1 MDSCTINWCA
11 SGKLP
16 RLQYLNAQIDIA
28 NQNVLQQQH
37 VDWKISNAL
46 LKKGTRD
53 AYKTWNQQD
62 RAWVDMRLHES
73 HDEGG
78 FGVSNNTITRH
89 AASYTTNAR
98 FVAFLGTFA
107 RPAQQIWLPGND
119 LQDPSSWVAPPLCT
133 LKRLHG
139 DLLQQYDCT
148 ERLAVAQPALP
159 SDAGGGAAA
168 NAGAQPQPH
177 AGSQDNGNGK
187 LLLPQLDRLHLA
199 FKRSQVS
206 PSSSSTSQDQQSH
219 HLPKSVIPTQ
229 RRVTEQ
235 LTKNWAP
242 FKVLRQH
249 YGGTR
254 FSEQRQ
260 LHLPQKHK
268 ATVADS
274 TLRVEMNGL
283 EEQADNAKAREL
295 FWKPLSWLGTI
306 RPTSANDAF
315 DPALWETFVST
326 TLGLGV
332 PILAALPRLNNSPL
346 AKCGCKFFCMDFHG
360 DHTSTCTSHSG
371 ATKAHD
377 WMVSVIGPLFRTA
390 GHLVR
395 TQHGVTAS
403 AGQRRGDVEV
413 RSFLRDQAGSR
424 SLVFD
429 LIITHDRFGSST
441 HVQQNGSLSHPQ
453 DLDGPM
459 RVAAQRKTNAYR
471 QTYADNQ
478 NISFLPAI
486 MSTSNGMHG
495 EFLRL
500 LFLQAHRETEAHF
513 TAAGMPSQRNQSE
526 SFRFKRAAFYQGLKS
541 KVGLAAAKAAALR
554 INLNVQG
561 CSIVAAPMHAP
572 SRTSLLLPLLLSH
585 NFPLP
590 RVQ

>member
-1 MDSCTINWCA
+1 MASSTTSLCA

-16 RLQYLNAQIDIA
+16 RLQYLNAQIDLA

-107 RPAQQIWLPGND
+107 RPAQQVLPCND

-139 DLLQQYDCT
+139 DLAAV
-148 ERLAVAQPALP
+148 RLHRAVGSGTARAAV
-159 SDAGGGAAA
+159 AGGGAAA
-168 NAGAQPQPH
+168 HAGAHPQTH

-187 LLLPQLDRLHLA
+187 LLLPQFDRLHLA

-206 PSSSSTSQDQQSH
+206 PSASSSTQDQLSQ
-219 HLPKSVIPTQ
+219 HLPKSDIPTQ

-242 FKVLRQH
+242 FKVLRQRN
-249 YGGTR
+249 GGTR

-274 TLRVEMNGL
+274 TLRVEMSGL
-283 EEQADNAKAREL
+283 EDQADNAKAREL

-346 AKCGCKFFCMDFHG
+346 AKC
-360 DHTSTCTSHSG
+360 
-371 ATKAHD
+371 
-377 WMVSVIGPLFRTA
+377 RT
-390 GHLVR
+390 H
-395 TQHGVTAS
+395 HGVTAS

-413 RSFLRDQAGSR
+413 RSYLRDQAGSR

-429 LIITHDRFGSST
+429 LSITHDRFGSSS
-441 HVQQNGSLSHPQ
+441 HVQQNGSLLHPQ

-459 RVAAQRKTNAYR
+459 RVAAQRKTNAYK

-486 MSTSNGMHG
+486 MSTSNRMHG

-500 LFLQAHRETEAHF
+500 LFLQAHRETKAHF

-572 SRTSLLLPLLLSH
+572 ARTSLLLPLLLSH
-585 NFPLP
+585 NLPLS
-590 RVQ
+590 RVH

>member
-1 MDSCTINWCA
+1 MGPRA
-11 SGKLP
+11 SERAPLLLLHPPHDATATENVSVPSLP
-16 RLQYLNAQIDIA
+16 LNPRAPWRALEDKNATALGCLLITGRWDPGRTNASPPLPPHDATTTENVRVPFQNPFFTRKPILGGYA
-28 NQNVLQQQH
+28 NQ
-37 VDWKISNAL
+37 
-46 LKKGTRD
+46 
-53 AYKTWNQQD
+53 
-62 RAWVDMRLHES
+62 
-73 HDEGG
+73 
-78 FGVSNNTITRH
+78 
-89 AASYTTNAR
+89 
-98 FVAFLGTFA
+98 
-107 RPAQQIWLPGND
+107 
-119 LQDPSSWVAPPLCT
+119 
-133 LKRLHG
+133 
-139 DLLQQYDCT
+139 
-148 ERLAVAQPALP
+148 
-159 SDAGGGAAA
+159 
-168 NAGAQPQPH
+168 
-177 AGSQDNGNGK
+177 
-187 LLLPQLDRLHLA
+187 
-199 FKRSQVS
+199 
-206 PSSSSTSQDQQSH
+206 
-219 HLPKSVIPTQ
+219 
-229 RRVTEQ
+229 
-235 LTKNWAP
+235 KNWAP
-242 FKVLRQH
+242 FKVLRER

-283 EEQADNAKAREL
+283 EEQTDNDKARDL

-306 RPTSANDAF
+306 RPTSANNAF
-315 DPALWETFVST
+315 DPALWETFTST
-326 TLGLGV
+326 TLGLEV
-332 PILAALPRLNNSPL
+332 PTLASLPRLHSSPL
-346 AKCGCKFFCMDFHG
+346 AKCGCKKFCMDFHG

-377 WMVSVIGPLFRTA
+377 WMVSVLGPLFRTA

-413 RSFLRDQAGSR
+413 RNFLRDQAGSR
-424 SLVFD
+424 NLVFD
-429 LIITHDRFGSST
+429 LSITHDRFGSSS

-486 MSTSNGMHG
+486 MSTSNRMHG

-500 LFLQAHRETEAHF
+500 FFLQAHRETEEHF
-513 TAAGMPSQRNQSE
+513 TPAGMPSQHNQSE

-585 NFPLP
+585 NLPLP
-590 RVQ
+590 RVH